1 MPAFDADVIVAGAGP
16 AGAAAARALAS
27 AGIDALLVDRAT
39 FPRNKPCGGG
49 ISTRA
54 FRRFPWFAAAIDGID
69 QHVVSRLHLEG
80 PDQSSIDITSP
91 APCVLLVRRVELD
104 HALVRAAL
112 AQGARLC
119 TGFEITQATMEADGV
134 TLRARSG
141 AVVRARQVIAADGVH
156 SVIGKRLGLNVRWP
170 RTHLAIDMME
180 ETSTDMLRAE
190 RPDELWA
197 AYAYEGLEGYAYIFP
212 KARHVNVG
220 IGCLLSHFDEEVDA
234 RPGTLQAA
242 FVESLLRR
250 GVLHGRR
257 DPATFTPYLIPVGG
271 PLPVTTKGPVLL
283 AGDAG
288 GFVNGVTAEG
298 IYYAMVSGTLAGEAV
313 AAAHRVGRDDG
324 GARYERAWKA
334 EIGAELGDAV
344 ALQRL
349 LFARRAQVAGLIHR
363 ASNTSPLTTAIL
375 EYFRGE
381 RSYGAVRRHIAFRHP
396 VTALRLARH
405 RRTRQEAVS

>member
-1 MPAFDADVIVAGAGP
+1 MSFDADVIVAGAGP
-16 AGAAAARALAS
+16 AGALAARALAA
-27 AGIDALLVDRAT
+27 AGIDTLLVDRAT

-54 FRRFPWFAAAIDGID
+54 LKRFPWLPNAIEGID

-80 PDQSSIDITSP
+80 PGEASLDITSP
-91 APCVLLVRRVELD
+91 APCVLLVRRFEFD
-104 HALVRAAL
+104 RALVQVAL
-112 AQGARLC
+112 AQGARLR
-119 TGFEITQATMEADGV
+119 TGFEITQARVTTDGV
-134 TLRARSG
+134 RLQARTGDVLRARL
-141 AVVRARQVIAADGVH
+141 VVAADGVH
-156 SVIGKRLGLNVRWP
+156 SVIGKRLGLNARWP

-180 ETSTDMLRAE
+180 ETSTDTLRAE

-220 IGCLLSHFDEEVDA
+220 IGCLLSHFDAEVDTKPEA
-234 RPGTLQAA
+234 LQAA
-242 FVESLLRR
+242 FVDSLLRR
-250 GVLHGRR
+250 GVLHGHR
-257 DPATFTPYLIPVGG
+257 DPDTFTPYLIPVGG
-271 PLPVTTKGPVLL
+271 PLAVTAADRVLL

-313 AAAHRVGRDDG
+313 AAARHAGTDD
-324 GARYERAWKA
+324 AATRYEQRWKR
-334 EIGAELGDAV
+334 EIGAELADAV

-349 LFARRAQVAGLIHR
+349 LFSNRAQVTSMMRH
-363 ASNTSPLTTAIL
+363 ASNTSPLTAAIL

-381 RSYGAVRRHIAFRHP
+381 RSYSALRRRIALRHP
-396 VTALRLARH
+396 ITAMRLVRH
-405 RRTRQEAVS
+405 RRPRQEAVS

>member
-1 MPAFDADVIVAGAGP
+1 MTFDADVIVAGAGP
-16 AGAAAARALAS
+16 AGALAARTLAA
-27 AGIDALLVDRAT
+27 AGIDTLVVDRAA

-54 FRRFPWFAAAIDGID
+54 LKRFPWLAGAIDGID
-69 QHVVSRLHLEG
+69 QHRVSRLHLEG
-80 PDQSSIDITSP
+80 PDQARIDITSP
-91 APCVLLVRRVELD
+91 TPCVLLVRRVELD
-104 HALVRAAL
+104 HALVRAAQ
-112 AQGARLC
+112 AQGARLR
-119 TGFEITQATMEADGV
+119 TGFEITQARADAGGV
-134 TLRARSG
+134 TLQARSG
-141 AVVRARQVIAADGVH
+141 EVLRAPMVVAADGVH
-156 SVIGKRLGLNVRWP
+156 SVIGKRLGVNARWP

-180 ETSTDMLRAE
+180 ETSTDTLRAE

-220 IGCLLSHFDEEVDA
+220 IGCLLSHYDAEVDA
-234 RPGTLQAA
+234 KPEALQTA
-242 FVESLLRR
+242 FVETLLRR

-257 DPATFTPYLIPVGG
+257 DPHAFTPYLIPVGG
-271 PLPVTTKGPVLL
+271 PLASTTRPRVLF

-298 IYYAMVSGTLAGEAV
+298 IYYAMVSGALAGEAI
-313 AAAHRVGRDDG
+313 AAARRAGRAD
-324 GARYERAWKA
+324 AATRYESAWKR

-349 LFARRAQVAGLIHR
+349 LFAGRQQVTGFIR
-363 ASNTSPLTTAIL
+363 QASNTSPLTTAIL

-381 RSYGAVRRHIAFRHP
+381 RSYRSLRRRIVLRHP
-396 VTALRLARH
+396 LAAVRLARH
-405 RRTRQEAVS
+405 RMAPRQEAS

>member
-1 MPAFDADVIVAGAGP
+1 MTFDADVIVAGAGP
-16 AGAAAARALAS
+16 AGALAARALAA
-27 AGIDALLVDRAT
+27 AGIDTLLVDRAA

-54 FRRFPWFAAAIDGID
+54 LKRFPWLAGAIDGID

-80 PDQSSIDITSP
+80 PDQARIDITSP
-91 APCVLLVRRVELD
+91 TPCVLLVRRVELD

-112 AQGARLC
+112 AQGARMR
-119 TGFEITQATMEADGV
+119 TGFEITQARADPDGV
-134 TLRARSG
+134 TLQARSG
-141 AVVRARQVIAADGVH
+141 EVLRAPMVVAADGVH
-156 SVIGKRLGLNVRWP
+156 SVIGKRLGVNARWP

-180 ETSTDMLRAE
+180 ETSTETLRAE

-220 IGCLLSHFDEEVDA
+220 IGCLLSHYDAEVDA
-234 RPGTLQAA
+234 KPEALQTA
-242 FVESLLRR
+242 FVETLIRR

-257 DPATFTPYLIPVGG
+257 DPDAFTPYLIPVGG
-271 PLPVTTKGPVLL
+271 PLASTTRPRVLFT
-283 AGDAG
+283 GDAG

-298 IYYAMVSGTLAGEAV
+298 IYYAMVSGALAGESI
-313 AAAHRVGRDDG
+313 AAAHRAGRAD
-324 GARYERAWKA
+324 AATRYEAGWKR
-334 EIGAELGDAV
+334 EIGAELVDAV

-349 LFARRAQVAGLIHR
+349 LFAGRQQVTDFIRH

-381 RSYGAVRRHIAFRHP
+381 RSYRSLRRRIMLRHP
-396 VTALRLARH
+396 LAAVRLARH
-405 RRTRQEAVS
+405 RMAPRQEAS

>member
-1 MPAFDADVIVAGAGP
+1 MTFDAEVIVAGAGP
-16 AGAAAARALAS
+16 AGALAARAMAA
-27 AGIDALLVDRAT
+27 AGIDTLLVDRAA

-54 FRRFPWFAAAIDGID
+54 LRRFPWLQAGLEGID
-69 QHVVSRLHLEG
+69 QHLVSRLHLEG
-80 PDQSSIDITSP
+80 PGQASIDITSP

-112 AQGARLC
+112 ASGARIR
-119 TGFEITQATMEADGV
+119 TGFEITQARADADGV
-134 TLRARSG
+134 TLQARTGDRLRAPM
-141 AVVRARQVIAADGVH
+141 VVAADGVH
-156 SVIGKRLGLNVRWP
+156 SVIGKRLGLNARWP

-180 ETSTDMLRAE
+180 ETSTDTLRAE

-220 IGCLLSHFDEEVDA
+220 IGCLLSHFDTEVDA
-234 RPGTLQAA
+234 TPETLQAA

-250 GVLHGRR
+250 GVLRGRR
-257 DPATFTPYLIPVGG
+257 DPDTFTPYLIPVGG
-271 PLPVTTKGPVLL
+271 PLPATALPRVLF

-288 GFVNGVTAEG
+288 GFVNAVTAEG
-298 IYYAMVSGTLAGEAV
+298 IYYAMVSGTLAGEAI
-313 AAAHRVGRDDG
+313 AAAHRARSDD
-324 GARYERAWKA
+324 AATRYEGSWKR

-349 LFARRAQVAGLIHR
+349 LFAGRQRVTDMIR
-363 ASNTSPLTTAIL
+363 EASNESPLTTAIL

-381 RSYGAVRRHIAFRHP
+381 RSYRALRRRILFRHP
-396 VTALRLARH
+396 LTAVRLARH
-405 RRTRQEAVS
+405 RMAPRQEAS

>member
-1 MPAFDADVIVAGAGP
+1 MNFDADVIVAGAGP
-16 AGAAAARALAS
+16 AGAAAARALAW
-27 AGIDALLVDRAT
+27 AGIDTLLVERAI

-49 ISTRA
+49 ISTRV
-54 FRRFPWFAAAIDGID
+54 FRRFPWFAEAIAGID
-69 QHVVSRLHLEG
+69 QHTVSRLHLEG
-80 PDQSSIDITSP
+80 PDGSSIDFTSP

-104 HALVRAAL
+104 NALLRAAL
-112 AQGARLC
+112 AQGARLR
-119 TGFEITQATMEADGV
+119 TGFEITQATMDADGV
-134 TLRARSG
+134 TLRARTG
-141 AVVRARQVIAADGVH
+141 AVVRGRRVIAADGVH

-180 ETSTDMLRAE
+180 ETSTETLRPE
-190 RPDELWA
+190 RPDEIWA
-197 AYAYEGLEGYAYIFP
+197 AYAYAGLEGYAYIFP

-220 IGCLLSHFDEEVDA
+220 IGCLLSHFDAEVDEPPEA
-234 RPGTLQAA
+234 LQAS
-242 FVESLLRR
+242 FVDSLLRR

-257 DPATFTPYLIPVGG
+257 EPDTFTPYLLPVGG
-271 PLPVTTKGPVLL
+271 PLPVTAAGRVLL

-313 AAAHRVGRDDG
+313 AAAHRAGREDG
-324 GARYERAWKA
+324 GARYERTWKA

-349 LFARRAQVAGLIHR
+349 LFGGRAQVADMIRR
-363 ASNTSPLTTAIL
+363 ASNTSPLTTSIL

-381 RSYGAVRRHIAFRHP
+381 RSYGALRRQIAFRHP
-396 VTALRLARH
+396 VTAVRLARH
-405 RRTRQEAVS
+405 RRTRQEAAS

>member
-1 MPAFDADVIVAGAGP
+1 MLFDAEVIVAGAGP
-16 AGAAAARALAS
+16 AGATAARALAA
-27 AGIDALLVDRAT
+27 AGVDVLLVDRAS

-54 FRRFPWFAAAIDGID
+54 LRRFPWLRAAIEGID

-80 PDQSSIDITSP
+80 PGGASVDFASP
-91 APCVLLVRRVELD
+91 APCVLLVRRVEFD

-112 AQGARLC
+112 AQGARMRA
-119 TGFEITQATMEADGV
+119 GFEITQASADADGV
-134 TLRARSG
+134 TLRARG
-141 AVVRARQVIAADGVH
+141 GDVLRAPMVVAADGVH
-156 SVIGKRLGLNVRWP
+156 SVIGKRLGVNPRWP

-180 ETSTDMLRAE
+180 ETSTATLRAE
-190 RPDELWA
+190 QPDQLWA

-220 IGCLLSHFDEEVDA
+220 IGCLLSHFDAEVDA
-234 RPGTLQAA
+234 APETLQAA
-242 FVESLLRR
+242 FVDSLLRR

-271 PLPVTTKGPVLL
+271 PLPVTTLPRVLW

-298 IYYAMVSGTLAGEAV
+298 IYYAMVSGTLAGEAI
-313 AAAHRVGRDDG
+313 AAARRAGSAD
-324 GARYERAWKA
+324 AATRYDHHWKR

-349 LFARRAQVAGLIHR
+349 LFAGRRQVTDLIRR
-363 ASNTSPLTTAIL
+363 ASNDSPLTTAIL
-375 EYFRGE
+375 QYFRGE
-381 RSYGAVRRHIAFRHP
+381 RSYDALRRQIVFRHP
-396 VTALRLARH
+396 ITAVRLARH
-405 RRTRQEAVS
+405 RLAPRREEAS